1 MMKVCIHQPNYL
13 PWLGFFNKVA
23 QSDTYVV
30 FDDVQYPRGKD
41 WANRN
46 QIKTNNGKLWL
57 TIPVIGKS
65 ELRQWKDIEIA
76 NSGWNR
82 KHIANINNF
91 YRKSKYFDL
100 YYSDLE
106 KFYNKDY
113 IRLID
118 LNVDLIKYFC
128 GILNIDTD
136 IVYSSDICGDKEFDN
151 GLDKILYILEELKTT
166 EYITGAGAGSERYI
180 IEDEFKKRDIKLTWN
195 DYQHPE
201 YNQLHG
207 DFESHL
213 AIIDLLFNEGNES
226 RKFII

>member
-91 YRKSKYFDL
+91 YRK
-100 YYSDLE
+100 
-106 KFYNKDY
+106 
-113 IRLID
+113 I
-118 LNVDLIKYFC
+118 
-128 GILNIDTD
+128 
-136 IVYSSDICGDKEFDN
+136 
-151 GLDKILYILEELKTT
+151 
-166 EYITGAGAGSERYI
+166 
-180 IEDEFKKRDIKLTWN
+180 
-195 DYQHPE
+195 
-201 YNQLHG
+201 
-207 DFESHL
+207 
-213 AIIDLLFNEGNES
+213 
-226 RKFII
+226 